1 MKLSIIG
8 AGNVGATAAF
18 IAALRSREI
27 GIDEIVL
34 VDIVP
39 NVPQGKALDLNQ
51 CMAVFDI
58 NTKIIGS
65 NSYEETENSDIVV
78 ITAGLPRKPGMS
90 RDDLIGI
97 NAKIVKGVVESVM
110 KHSKNPWLIIV
121 TNPLDAMVFVAKE
134 TSGSEKVV
142 GMAGTL
148 DSARLRY
155 FLSAELEEDV
165 EKIEATTLGSHG
177 DEMVPLM
184 SIAKIEDKPAS
195 KFISDKKAKEIIER
209 TRKGGAEIVNLLGTS
224 AYYAPAA
231 AIIEI
236 IGAIDTE
243 KVVPAS
249 VQYKDVFIG
258 LPVKLK
264 EGRVEIQQD
273 ILKNMNREEKE
284 MFETSVNHVREL
296 IEKTKEII
304 RK

>member
-27 GIDEIVL
+27 GIGEIVL

-39 NVPQGKALDLNQ
+39 NVPQGKALDISQ

-65 NSYEETENSDIVV
+65 NSYEETKDSDVVV

-97 NAKIVKGVVESVM
+97 NAKTIRGVVENVM

-134 TSGSEKVV
+134 ISNSEKVV

-148 DSARLRY
+148 DSARLRH
-155 FLSAELEEDV
+155 FLSVELGEDV
-165 EKIEATTLGSHG
+165 ERIEATTLGSHG

-195 KFISDKKAKEIIER
+195 KFITGKKADEIIKR
-209 TRKGGAEIVNLLGTS
+209 TQNGGAEIVNLLGTS

-231 AIIEI
+231 AIIQLIE
-236 IGAIDTE
+236 AIDTE
-243 KVVPAS
+243 QIVPAS
-249 VQYKDVFIG
+249 VQYEDVFIG

-264 EGRVEIQQD
+264 DGRVEIQQE
-273 ILKNMNREEKE
+273 ILKNMNKEEKE

-296 IEKTKEII
+296 IEKTKDII